1 MRVTVD
7 AAYHVHITGQLDLPE
22 GRTWFDVE
30 DYTVHWY
37 SIRVKYYDDP
47 TWHEYNYVGE
57 ERENLADSRPLR
69 VAILSEDGQE
79 LAKEELA

>member
-37 SIRVKYYDDP
+37 SIRVKYYDDS